1 MFTSQEDFPSLFDSA
16 QQTPRRAEETKDEIA
31 QPLTILQGC
40 LELALA
46 SDSMENY
53 RDAGRMALEQVRKAL
68 ASGSGA
74 RLFSH
79 RGGQTHP
86 RPLASPRLLR
96 SRFPIGRN
104 SA

>member
-16 QQTPRRAEETKDEIA
+16 QQTPRREEETIDEIA

-53 RDAGRMALEQVRKAL
+53 RDAGRMALEQVQCISERFASARATPCGVEVFARSQFEAERL
-68 ASGSGA
+68 AK
-74 RLFSH
+74 
-79 RGGQTHP
+79 
-86 RPLASPRLLR
+86 
-96 SRFPIGRN
+96 
-104 SA
+104 